1 MRALRSPH
9 TREYSRCPY
18 ACQLVADSDQ
28 VACRVLQPEF
38 AHAPRLVTGLAQ
50 RRRAFLRQP
59 ERREFAIQ
67 GVRVGYPPIATRVI
81 PCGPKIL
88 VSLQVHHQIVS
99 PQDLV
104 SVIVIA
110 GLEPERFVERAR
122 ASNVLRGKNWF
133 CSFAGHGDLLVMLVV
148 LR

>member
-1 MRALRSPH
+1 MRGTRSPH
-9 TREYSRCPY
+9 RREYSRGRY
-18 ACQLVADSDQ
+18 AYQFVADSDY
-28 VACRVLQPEF
+28 VTCRVFQREF

-50 RRRAFLRQP
+50 RWRAFLRQP
-59 ERREFAIQ
+59 ERRELAIQ

-81 PCGPKIL
+81 RCGPKIL
-88 VSLQVHHQIVS
+88 VSLQVHHQVVS

-133 CSFAGHGDLLVMLVV
+133 CSFAGHGDLLLMLV
-148 LR
+148 LP